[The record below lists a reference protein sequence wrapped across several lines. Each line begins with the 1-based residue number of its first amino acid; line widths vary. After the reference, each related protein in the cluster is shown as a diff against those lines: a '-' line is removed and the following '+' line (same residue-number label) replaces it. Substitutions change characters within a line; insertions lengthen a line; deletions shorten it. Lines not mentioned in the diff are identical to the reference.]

1 MNVFIGQYF
10 RTKDSK
16 IALATV
22 FAFLIGT
29 GMTTKYLVK
38 SHIRVTAYSLPFS
51 DFGSGPKVSL
61 SKAFIGV
68 SVIINGSLIVQC
80 QYDLLVLDPHGI

>member
-1 MNVFIGQYF
+1 MSIMNIFIGPYF
-10 RTKDSK
+10 RINDSK

-22 FAFLIGT
+22 FGT
-29 GMTTKYLVK
+29 GVATKYLVR

-51 DFGSGPKVSL
+51 DFGSAPIVSPITL

-68 SVIINGSLIVQC
+68 SVIINGV
-80 QYDLLVLDPHGI
+80 LLC